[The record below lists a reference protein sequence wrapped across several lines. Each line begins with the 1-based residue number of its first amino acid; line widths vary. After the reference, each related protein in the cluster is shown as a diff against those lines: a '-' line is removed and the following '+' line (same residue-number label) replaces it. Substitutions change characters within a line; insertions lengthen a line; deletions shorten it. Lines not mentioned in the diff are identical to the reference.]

1 MKQIWLYSIVLLSF
15 LGNAQE
21 KDSLKIKV
29 SGFLETY
36 YAYDFSNPTT
46 DAKLPFMYNYNR
58 HNEFNVNNGL
68 IRAQLQYGNA
78 YASIAVHAGTY
89 VDDNYASEDIKLV
102 SEAYVGMY
110 LNDNKKS
117 SIEVG
122 IMPSYIG
129 FESATTA
136 TNLTLTRSILAENSP
151 YFMTG
156 IKYNY
161 KPNDKW
167 SFSVLVTNG
176 WQRINKPDKT
186 VAPALG
192 TQVVYK
198 PSEKATLNWST
209 FIGKEFY
216 GTELTM
222 RYFNN
227 LYWDNT
233 WNSKWRTILGFDF
246 GIQDSSSLNDK
257 HLFWMSPVLI
267 AQYSINSKW
276 QSAVRL
282 EYYQDE
288 DNVIIATSDAFK
300 TSGASLNFDYLPNSK
315 VKLRT
320 EARYF
325 DSKEA
330 IFFDNKSN
338 NFFVTTSLSF
348 EF

>member
-1 MKQIWLYSIVLLSF
+1 MRFILILILLPFSIFS
-15 LGNAQE
+15 QE

-46 DAKLPFMYNYNR
+46 DTKLPFMYNYNR

-68 IRAQLQYGNA
+68 IRAQFQYGNA

-136 TNLTLTRSILAENSP
+136 SNLTLTRSILAENSP

-167 SFSVLVTNG
+167 SFSGLVTNG
-176 WQRINKPDKT
+176 WQRINKPQKD

-198 PSEKATLNWST
+198 SSEKATLNWST
-209 FIGKEFY
+209 FIGEEFY
-216 GTELTM
+216 GTELAM
-222 RYFNN
+222 RYFSN

-233 WNSKWRTILGFDF
+233 WNAKWRTILGFDF

-257 HLFWMSPVLI
+257 HLYWMSPVLI
-267 AQYSINSKW
+267 TQYSINSKW
-276 QSAVRL
+276 QTAVRF

-300 TSGASLNFDYLPNSK
+300 TSGASINFDYLPNSK

>member
-1 MKQIWLYSIVLLSF
+1 MRFILILILLPFSIFS
-15 LGNAQE
+15 QE

-46 DAKLPFMYNYNR
+46 DTKLPFTYNYNR

-68 IRAQLQYGNA
+68 IRAQLQYGNT

-110 LNDNKKS
+110 LSNNKKS

-167 SFSVLVTNG
+167 SFSGLITNG
-176 WQRINKPDKT
+176 WQRINRPDKT
-186 VAPALG
+186 VTPALG
-192 TQVVYK
+192 TQIVYK
-198 PSEKATLNWST
+198 PTEKSTLNWST
-209 FIGKEFY
+209 FVGKEFY
-216 GTELTM
+216 GTELGM
-222 RYFNN
+222 RYFSN

-233 WNSKWRTILGFDF
+233 WNPKWRTILGFDF

-267 AQYSINSKW
+267 AQYSINPKW
-276 QSAVRL
+276 QTAVRV

-288 DNVIIATSDAFK
+288 DNVIIVTSDVFK
-300 TSGASLNFDYLPNSK
+300 TSGASINFDYLPNSK

>member
-1 MKQIWLYSIVLLSF
+1 MRFILILILLPFSIFS
-15 LGNAQE
+15 QE

-36 YAYDFSNPTT
+36 YAYDFSSPTT
-46 DAKLPFMYNYNR
+46 DSKLPFMYNYNR

-68 IRAQLQYGNA
+68 IRTQLQYGNA

-136 TNLTLTRSILAENSP
+136 SNLTLTRSILAENSP

-192 TQVVYK
+192 T
-198 PSEKATLNWST
+198 
-209 FIGKEFY
+209 
-216 GTELTM
+216 
-222 RYFNN
+222 
-227 LYWDNT
+227 
-233 WNSKWRTILGFDF
+233 
-246 GIQDSSSLNDK
+246 
-257 HLFWMSPVLI
+257 
-267 AQYSINSKW
+267 
-276 QSAVRL
+276 
-282 EYYQDE
+282 
-288 DNVIIATSDAFK
+288 
-300 TSGASLNFDYLPNSK
+300 
-315 VKLRT
+315 
-320 EARYF
+320 
-325 DSKEA
+325 
-330 IFFDNKSN
+330 
-338 NFFVTTSLSF
+338 
-348 EF
+348 

>member
-36 YAYDFSNPTT
+36 YVYDFSNPTT
-46 DAKLPFMYNYNR
+46 ETKLPFMYNYNR
-58 HNEFNVNNGL
+58 HNEFNINNGL
-68 IRAQLQYGNA
+68 IRAQLQYGNT

-89 VDDNYASEDIKLV
+89 VDDNYVSEDIKLV

-110 LNDNKKS
+110 LNGNKKS

-161 KPNDKW
+161 KPNEKW
-167 SFSVLVTNG
+167 SFSGLVTNG

-186 VAPALG
+186 VAPAFG
-192 TQVVYK
+192 TQIVYK
-198 PSEKATLNWST
+198 PTEKAILNWST

-216 GTELTM
+216 QTELAM
-222 RYFNN
+222 RYFSN
-227 LYWDNT
+227 LYWDNQ
-233 WNSKWRTILGFDF
+233 WNSKWRTILGFDL

-257 HLFWMSPVLI
+257 HLYWMSPVLI
-267 AQYSINSKW
+267 AQYSINPKW
-276 QSAVRL
+276 QTALRV

-288 DNVIIATSDAFK
+288 DNVIVATSDAFK
-300 TSGASLNFDYLPNSK
+300 TSGASINFDYLPNSK

-325 DSKEA
+325 DSKET

>member
-1 MKQIWLYSIVLLSF
+1 MKNIIKILIICISAMSF
-15 LGNAQE
+15 AQE
-21 KDSLKIKV
+21 KDSLKIKF

-36 YAYDFSNPTT
+36 YSYDFINPTT
-46 DAKLPFMYNYNR
+46 DTKLPFMYNYNR

-68 IRAQLQYGNA
+68 IRAQLLYGNA

-89 VDDNYASEDIKLV
+89 VDDNYASENIKLV

-167 SFSVLVTNG
+167 SFSGLVTNG
-176 WQRINKPDKT
+176 WQRINKPQKD
-186 VAPALG
+186 VAPAFG
-192 TQVVYK
+192 TQIVYK
-198 PSEKATLNWST
+198 PTEKATLNWST
-209 FIGKEFY
+209 FVGKEFY
-216 GTELTM
+216 GTELGM
-222 RYFNN
+222 RYFSN

-246 GIQDSSSLNDK
+246 GIQDSSSLNDE

-267 AQYSINSKW
+267 TQYSINSKW
-276 QSAVRL
+276 QTAVRL

-320 EARYF
+320 EARYL

-330 IFFDNKSN
+330 IFYNNKSN

>member
-1 MKQIWLYSIVLLSF
+1 MKHIWLYSVLILSF

-36 YAYDFSNPTT
+36 YAYDFNNSTSDT
-46 DAKLPFMYNYNR
+46 KLPFMYNYNR

-68 IRAQLQYGNA
+68 IRTQLQYGNA
-78 YASIAVHAGTY
+78 YASIAIHAGTY

-167 SFSVLVTNG
+167 SFSGLVTNG
-176 WQRINKPDKT
+176 WQRINKPQKD

-192 TQVVYK
+192 TQIIYK
-198 PSEKATLNWST
+198 PSEKSTLNWST

-216 GTELTM
+216 GTELGM
-222 RYFNN
+222 RYFSN
-227 LYWDNT
+227 LYWDNQ

-257 HLFWMSPVLI
+257 HLYWMSPVLI
-267 AQYSINSKW
+267 AQYSINPKW
-276 QSAVRL
+276 QTAVRV

-288 DNVIIATSDAFK
+288 NNLIIATSDAFK
-300 TSGASLNFDYLPNSK
+300 TTGASINFDYLPNSK

>member
-78 YASIAVHAGTY
+78 YVSIAVHAGTY

-161 KPNDKW
+161 KPNEKW
-167 SFSVLVTNG
+167 SFSGLVTNG

-186 VAPALG
+186 VAPAFG
-192 TQVVYK
+192 TQIVYK
-198 PSEKATLNWST
+198 PSEKTTLNWST

-216 GTELTM
+216 GTELGM
-222 RYFNN
+222 RYFSN

-257 HLFWMSPVLI
+257 HLYWMSPVLI
-267 AQYSINSKW
+267 TQYSINSKW
-276 QSAVRL
+276 QTAVRF
-282 EYYQDE
+282 EYYQDK
-288 DNVIIATSDAFK
+288 DNVIVTTSDAFK

-330 IFFDNKSN
+330 VFFDNKSN

>member
-1 MKQIWLYSIVLLSF
+1 MRIFYILVFVPFF
-15 LGNAQE
+15 LFSQE
-21 KDSLKIKV
+21 KDSLKIKI

-46 DAKLPFMYNYNR
+46 DTKLPFTYNYNR

-68 IRAQLQYGNA
+68 IRAQMQYANA

-89 VDDNYASEDIKLV
+89 VDDNYASEDIKLL
-102 SEAYVGMY
+102 SEAYMGLY
-110 LNDNKKS
+110 LNDNQKS

-136 TNLTLTRSILAENSP
+136 SNLTLTRSILAENSP

-156 IKYNY
+156 VKYNY

-167 SFSVLVTNG
+167 SFSGLVTNG
-176 WQRINKPDKT
+176 WQHINKVDKT
-186 VAPALG
+186 IAPAFG
-192 TQVVYK
+192 TQIVYK
-198 PSEKATLNWST
+198 PSEKANLNWST

-216 GTELTM
+216 GTNLTM
-222 RYFNN
+222 RYFSN
-227 LYWDNT
+227 LYWDNQ
-233 WNSKWRTILGFDF
+233 WNSKWHTILGFDF
-246 GIQDSSSLNDK
+246 GIQDSSYLNDN
-257 HLFWMSPVLI
+257 HLYWMSPVLI
-267 AQYSINSKW
+267 TQYSISSKW
-276 QSAVRL
+276 QTALRL
-282 EYYQDE
+282 EYYQDK
-288 DNVIIATSDAFK
+288 NNAIIATSDAFM
-300 TSGASLNFDYLPNSK
+300 TTGASLNFDYLINTK
-315 VKLRT
+315 VKFRT
-320 EARYF
+320 EVRYF

-338 NFFVTTSLSF
+338 NIFATTSLSF

>member
-1 MKQIWLYSIVLLSF
+1 MRFILILILLPFSIFS
-15 LGNAQE
+15 QE

-46 DAKLPFMYNYNR
+46 DAKQPFMYNYNR

-68 IRAQLQYGNA
+68 IRTQLQYGNA

-161 KPNDKW
+161 KPNEKW
-167 SFSVLVTNG
+167 SFSGLVTNG
-176 WQRINKPDKT
+176 WQRINKPEKT
-186 VAPALG
+186 VAPAFG
-192 TQVVYK
+192 TQIVYK

-216 GTELTM
+216 GTELGM
-222 RYFNN
+222 RYFSN
-227 LYWDNT
+227 LYWDSQ

-257 HLFWMSPVLI
+257 HLYWMSPVLI

-276 QSAVRL
+276 QTAVRF

-288 DNVIIATSDAFK
+288 DNVIVATSDAFK